1 MATTNSAPDFRFF
14 IHESI
19 SDEVSTILKS
29 GIVKKELIL
38 SRMTVFQSDA
48 HKFFHDSNLKW
59 KETGVYSIVMAPGNW
74 LKKPLHVPAEI
85 QSRIMQGSARLVFW
99 NVDGDPKNCTAP
111 ATFIPLMPKAGD
123 GGALLQAMLLSH
135 VCRLPSWGVQTLL
148 PPKSKI
154 LTERING
161 EKQIA
166 RKIEQSLAFICKY
179 NPRFENQGLPLRLS
193 MTASFSAALAP
204 HLSNRDQ
211 KPPVFQIG
219 QCEDLVVF
227 SLRWK
232 NSNFDLNSW
241 KTPDLRWQAI
251 FHESLGGAVQYNS
264 ESQETEVLLA
274 FPTNSEKSAQTQW
287 LQNHPLIFDVLTTE
301 RLKLAATLPNETEAY
316 AFDYFEVEDKREDLI
331 EFISAK
337 PEPATIIAT
346 PIIQEKGLA
355 TKESSQLELT
365 GLRVEYQK
373 LEKQLKTSQD
383 QLSETNRKMSQAIE
397 AEKAA
402 QAQIKTLTTQI
413 EKMKIA
419 SVNQIAQGAQ
429 ELNTLKMRLEN
440 GKQKELELGKK
451 LTQALDQIKQM
462 KSGQQK
468 AS

>member
-1 MATTNSAPDFRFF
+1 MANTNSVPDFRFF
-14 IHESI
+14 LHESI
-19 SDEVSTILKS
+19 ADEVNAILKN
-29 GIVKKELIL
+29 GIVKKDSIL
-38 SRMTVFQSDA
+38 SRVTVFQSDA
-48 HKFFHDSNLKW
+48 HKFFHDSKLKW
-59 KETGVYSIVMAPGNW
+59 KEAGVYSIVIAPGNW
-74 LKKPLHVPAEI
+74 LKKPLQVPADI
-85 QSRIMQGSARLVFW
+85 QSRITQGSARLVFW
-99 NVDGDPKNCTAP
+99 NVEGDPKNCSAP

-154 LTERING
+154 LTERINS

-166 RKIEQSLAFICKY
+166 RKIEQSLAFICKH
-179 NPRFENQGLPLRLS
+179 NPKFENQGLPLRLS
-193 MTASFSAALAP
+193 MTASFSAAFATN
-204 HLSNRDQ
+204 LSNRGQ
-211 KPPVFQIG
+211 RPPVFQIG
-219 QCEDLVVF
+219 QSEDLVVF

-232 NSNFDLNSW
+232 NSNLDLNSW

-251 FHESLGGAVQYNS
+251 FHESLGGAVQYSS

-274 FPTNSEKSAQTQW
+274 FPTNSEKIFQTQW

-301 RLKLAATLPNETEAY
+301 RLKLAATLPNETETY
-316 AFDYFEVEDKREDLI
+316 AFDYFEVEDKREDSV
-331 EFISAK
+331 EFISVK
-337 PEPATIIAT
+337 PETAATTAT
-346 PIIQEKGLA
+346 PMIQEKGPA
-355 TKESSQLELT
+355 AKESSQLELT

-373 LEKQLKTSQD
+373 LEKQLKASQD
-383 QLSETNRKMSQAIE
+383 QMNEANRKMSQAIE

-402 QAQIKTLTTQI
+402 QAQIKTLMAQI

-419 SVNQIAQGAQ
+419 NVNQVAQDAQ
-429 ELNTLKMRLEN
+429 ELNTLKTRLEN